1 MKKLVLAG
9 MLLAIVFTVGTTAG
23 FDLAGGEANQPPVPS
38 AEGLD
43 PCNIAACDGGGTP
56 QLHPS
61 PPDLT
66 PTCATLL
73 RAMGAGHLNYTQVP
87 LTRDLTPTCATLM
100 RVMGAGHRNCTQ
112 FALTRALTPMCAM
125 RCTTS
130 MLASLR
136 TCALA

>member
-43 PCNIAACDGGGTP
+43 PDPCNIAACDGGGTP

-61 PPDLT
+61 PPDEGLDPDVCNIDACDGGGT
-66 PTCATLL
+66 PQLHPVRSDEGLDPDVCNEV
-73 RAMGAGHLNYTQVP
+73 HK
-87 LTRDLTPTCATLM
+87 
-100 RVMGAGHRNCTQ
+100 
-112 FALTRALTPMCAM
+112 
-125 RCTTS
+125 S